1 MFIYFLKYTANP
13 QKEDF
18 FAGVIKKTSV
28 TVNSSLVG
36 RSILKQCVQKSHLK
50 VIQIGLQLGT
60 AILRVGCQA
69 QDSIV
74 CEQVD
79 FKNKDLREASKLL
92 YCSNLLVSISNHNDD
107 DNDNIKF
114 IFLAAFLL
122 LSSSLLIIKLPII
135 LIQTLYFSGLAF
147 CSFTE

>member
-1 MFIYFLKYTANP
+1 MFIYLLKYTANP

-50 VIQIGLQLGT
+50 VIQIIGLQLGT
-60 AILRVGCQA
+60 AILWVGCQA

-107 DNDNIKF
+107 ENDITSN
-114 IFLAAFLL
+114 
-122 LSSSLLIIKLPII
+122 
-135 LIQTLYFSGLAF
+135 
-147 CSFTE
+147 SFF

>member
-1 MFIYFLKYTANP
+1 MTRKEPNLNLFLIKVVLNLLLIIHLKSARIIMLYRHTCKRPLGLFVYIFTKIYSKP
-13 QKEDF
+13 SKRGF
-18 FAGVIKKTSV
+18 FCWGDKKTSV

-79 FKNKDLREASKLL
+79 FKNKDLREASKLQ
-92 YCSNLLVSISNHNDD
+92 YC
-107 DNDNIKF
+107 
-114 IFLAAFLL
+114 
-122 LSSSLLIIKLPII
+122 
-135 LIQTLYFSGLAF
+135 Q
-147 CSFTE
+147 

>member
-1 MFIYFLKYTANP
+1 MFIYLLKYTANP

-74 CEQVD
+74 CEQ
-79 FKNKDLREASKLL
+79 DLFT
-92 YCSNLLVSISNHNDD
+92 
-107 DNDNIKF
+107 DNTV
-114 IFLAAFLL
+114 LC
-122 LSSSLLIIKLPII
+122 
-135 LIQTLYFSGLAF
+135 T
-147 CSFTE
+147 